1 MDSDFNIIIG
11 QAIKRAR
18 TSPTGT
24 VEEFA
29 IMASSAEEQLAKIY
43 QENPDATKEEV
54 NRKMQEKLEKILETT
69 AQILDF
75 KSDMIRRN
83 TIRYVNSN
91 PNIIEQEYKK
101 IVAEEIKTGK
111 QVKNKERILY
121 SSNRKQSI
129 RQLMVEV
136 ISNIREIVAGA
147 NPELVNILK
156 TGYNGKLEN
165 LKRLFDKNNGRRE
178 QRERIERTIYLA
190 GPISELEK
198 VKFYFTKMISQEKT
212 DKDLKEGYVE
222 AISIIGQSLKD
233 LGLIDKYNEQENREL
248 SRLRLEK
255 LQDEDGIN
263 RIFEKESLQKMS
275 LPQLSAMY
283 AFWDNRLEKEIEQI
297 YYSYFIMYELNLD
310 DRETV
315 TKRES
320 ASKVSQEKLDALN
333 IKTSLLN
340 MILSRI
346 YFDYRNSHLDGGKIN
361 IENVL
366 QRISDKIG
374 KDYQR
379 YFSGIG
385 ELDTQE
391 NNFDKDSMLHLR
403 LENSIRNL
411 YLQKDNGIIGLLDLL
426 YNGEVSEN
434 WGIIDDNPN
443 SKFVLLSADINGL
456 NMPLRLHISRD
467 LIKEFVMNNQENAI
481 VPLYSGKDDFIIN
494 GRYMGTHILMSLTQ
508 KQKDAIKQATS
519 KVKEDDCR
527 YKFIKHLEFLA
538 DGQKFP
544 EHLQQKRVTKKK
556 GKTKVKFEKVMQY
569 IDLDTGKKY
578 IKTKDGQ
585 FIPNDGE
592 DGR

>member
-1 MDSDFNIIIG
+1 MDSDFKAIIA
-11 QAIKRAR
+11 QAIKRAK
-18 TSPTGT
+18 TSPAGT

-29 IMASSAEEQLAKIY
+29 IMVSSAEEQLAKIY

-54 NRKMQEKLEKILETT
+54 NQKMQEKLDKILGAT
-69 AQILDF
+69 AQIQDF

-83 TIRYVNSN
+83 TIKYVNSN

-101 IVAEEIKTGK
+101 ITTEERKTGK
-111 QVKNKERILY
+111 QVKAKERILY

-136 ISNIREIVAGA
+136 ISNIREIVTGA
-147 NPELVNILK
+147 NPELVNVLK
-156 TGYNGKLEN
+156 AGYDGKLEH
-165 LKRLFDKNNGRRE
+165 LKKELNKNNVTRE
-178 QRERIERTIYLA
+178 QREIVDRTVYLI
-190 GPISELEK
+190 GPTSELEK
-198 VKFYFTKMISQEKT
+198 VKYYFTKMISQEKT
-212 DKDLKEGYVE
+212 DKDLKQGYVE
-222 AISIIGQSLKD
+222 AINIIGQSLKD
-233 LGLIDKYNEQENREL
+233 LGVIDKYKEQQNREL

-255 LQDEDGIN
+255 IQDEDETD

-275 LPQLSAMY
+275 LPQFSAMY

-333 IKTSLLN
+333 VKTALLN

-361 IENVL
+361 IEKVL

-443 SKFVLLSADINGL
+443 SKFVLLSADIDGL

-467 LIKEFVMNNQENAI
+467 LIKEYAMNNQENTI
-481 VPLYSGKDDFIIN
+481 VPLYSGKNDFVIN
-494 GRYMGTHILMSLTQ
+494 GRYIGTHILMPLTQ
-508 KQKDAIKQATS
+508 NQKDAIKQATNN
-519 KVKEDDCR
+519 VKEEDCR
-527 YKFIKHLEFLA
+527 YKFIKHLDFLA

-556 GKTKVKFEKVMQY
+556 GKQKIKFEKVVQY
-569 IDLDTGKKY
+569 VDLNTGKKY
-578 IKTKDGQ
+578 IKTKEGQ
-585 FIPNDGE
+585 FITNSGD